1 MNWMLTDMNSY
12 FASVEQTLRPELRGK
27 PIGVIPVES
36 EGTCVIAA
44 SQDAKRR
51 GVKVGTG
58 VREARRLCPGITFV
72 KARPPVYVDKHY
84 EILAAVER
92 CAPVHRVYS
101 IDEWT
106 IRLTGA
112 ERDPDVARD
121 LALQIK
127 QQLRSEFGPW
137 LTCSVGIAPSRLLA
151 KLASNLQKPD
161 GLTILSPSEL
171 PERLESEPLG
181 SLTGI
186 GKGVLAR
193 LEQHG
198 IRNVRDVWNL
208 TRPEAIRI
216 WGSATGGDW
225 WAGLHG
231 LDEPEIATRR
241 HSMTHASVLDPK
253 FRNAEGAHG
262 ILVRLVSRLGQRL
275 RRDGYYARSLHLSL
289 QYLGGGDHSDMIAV
303 SSVQDTPT
311 LLLLLD
317 RLWNR
322 RPEPEA
328 RPLKVGV
335 TVGGLIPKTRVA
347 RSLFEED
354 EKRQRLSQTMDAV
367 NQRCGPSKLYLGPM
381 HDFRHL
387 MEDKIA
393 FGRIPDVSK

>member
-44 SQDAKRR
+44 SQDAKRH

-58 VREARRLCPGITFV
+58 VREARKLCPGITLV
-72 KARPPVYVDKHY
+72 KARPSIYVDKHY
-84 EILAAVER
+84 EILASVER
-92 CAPVHRVYS
+92 CAPIHRVYS

-106 IRLTGA
+106 IRLMGA

-121 LALQIK
+121 LALRIK
-127 QQLRSEFGPW
+127 RQLLKDFGPW
-137 LTCSVGIAPSRLLA
+137 LTCSIGIAPTRLLA

-161 GLTILSPSEL
+161 GLVVLSPSEL
-171 PERLESEPLG
+171 PERLESQPLG

-198 IRNVRDVWNL
+198 IRSVRELWNL
-208 TRPEAIRI
+208 TRQEASRI
-216 WGSATGGDW
+216 WGSASGGDW

-231 LDEPEIATRR
+231 FDEPEIATRR
-241 HSMTHASVLDPK
+241 HTMTHASVLDPK
-253 FRNAEGAHG
+253 YRTEEGAHG

-275 RRDGYYARSLHLSL
+275 RRDGYFARSLHLSL
-289 QYLGGGDHSDMIAV
+289 QDLGGGGHADTIEISA
-303 SSVQDTPT
+303 VQDTPT

-317 RLWNR
+317 RLWGR
-322 RPEPEA
+322 RPQPGG
-328 RPLKVGV
+328 RPIKVGV
-335 TVGGLIPKTRVA
+335 TVGGLIPKGRVA

-381 HDFRHL
+381 HDYRHL

-393 FGRIPDVSK
+393 FGRIPDASK